1 MTDRLFF
8 QHKIKKNTYILT
20 NSLGDPRTELVTIF
34 TWLCFIVVAKLK
46 QPMVNCGAEK
56 RDNCNNCP
64 FELKHDNVDNKRD
77 FKGETWCNGDCKWN
91 TGNMLHLLTVHY
103 NINRVQMWC
112 LKKNKKIRGAWEV
125 KWAVVGVVLFTIN
138 YVFNPCPFASQLQF
152 HTKNRIKNQAL
163 KKNTIVPTKP
173 KKNQD
178 LVDSVAGGDL
188 LPLSKI

>member
-1 MTDRLFF
+1 M
-8 QHKIKKNTYILT
+8 KKT
-20 NSLGDPRTELVTIF
+20 
-34 TWLCFIVVAKLK
+34 
-46 QPMVNCGAEK
+46 
-56 RDNCNNCP
+56 
-64 FELKHDNVDNKRD
+64 
-77 FKGETWCNGDCKWN
+77 
-91 TGNMLHLLTVHY
+91 
-103 NINRVQMWC
+103 
-112 LKKNKKIRGAWEV
+112 KKIRGAWEV